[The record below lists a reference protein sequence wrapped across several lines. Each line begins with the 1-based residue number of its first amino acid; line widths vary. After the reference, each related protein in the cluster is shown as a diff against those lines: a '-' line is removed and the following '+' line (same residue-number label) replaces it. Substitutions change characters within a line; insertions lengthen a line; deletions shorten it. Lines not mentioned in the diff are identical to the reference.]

1 MALIKHQGG
10 FMILLTF
17 IIALILSIAPLPQ
30 WAETLRPQWVVVVL
44 IYWVIALPDRVGVFI
59 AWVVG
64 LFFDVASGALLGQ
77 NAIAMAFIAYLA
89 IKLHLRIRIF
99 PLWQQAMSILILVAL
114 YQMITLWIKGMTG
127 MTAQGLS
134 YWLPSITSMLVWPPV
149 YLIMRA
155 YRRHYKIR

>member
-1 MALIKHQGG
+1 MTLVKHQGG
-10 FMILLTF
+10 LMILLSF
-17 IIALILSIAPLPQ
+17 IVALILTMMPLPT
-30 WAETLRPQWVVVVL
+30 WAEILRPQWVSIVL

-59 AWVVG
+59 AWIVG

-99 PLWQQAMSILILVAL
+99 PLWQQAMSVLILVAL
-114 YQMITLWIKGMTG
+114 YQMITLWIKGMIG
-127 MTAQGLS
+127 MTTQGPS
-134 YWLPSITSMLVWPPV
+134 YWLPSISSMLAWPLV
-149 YLIMRA
+149 YLVLRA